1 MATMEKNKVKFGL
14 NKVHYAKITSFDE
27 ETGMPIYDKPKRIP
41 GAVSI
46 SIDAEGEAENFYADD
61 SVYYVINNNSG
72 YTGELEIALI
82 PLDFAQEILGEK
94 LDAHGV
100 LFERNTDEVAQFAL
114 LFEFSGDKHK
124 IRHVIYCCTAS
135 RPNTEGNTNEESK
148 EVKTETLSF
157 NASPLVNGLVKGKT
171 TEATVQATYDEWY
184 NAVPVPYLSSDPS
197 ANTKTVSAKS
207 TA

>member
-14 NKVHYAKITSFDE
+14 NKVHYAKITGYDE
-27 ETGMPIYDKPKRIP
+27 ETGMPIYGTPKRIP

-46 SIDAEGEAENFYADD
+46 SVDAEGEAENFYADD

-100 LFERNTDEVAQFAL
+100 LFERNTDEVAQFAIM
-114 LFEFSGDKHK
+114 FEFSGDKHK
-124 IRHVIYCCTAS
+124 IRHVLYCCTAS
-135 RPNTEGNTNEESK
+135 RPNTEGSTTEESK

-157 NASPLVNGLVKGKT
+157 TAAPLVNGLVKGKT
-171 TEATVQATYDEWY
+171 TEATAQSAYDDWY
-184 NAVPVPYLSSDPS
+184 KAVPMPYMPSEPS
-197 ANTKTVSAKS
+197 AGTKTVSAKS
-207 TA
+207 A